1 MRLWVCVALFTKVA
15 MGGTYGGVS
24 RSFTGYSAGIDCS
37 VGSMS
42 DHSAEGRMFEEC
54 KQRAEAELTRRA
66 ADVAAIYKHFA
77 EGKHRWKRNLALLD
91 RARKEAD
98 WDHSVRVELSLP
110 QPDDVIV
117 TTRPIAIG
125 LYVKQP
131 PDQATREKLSLAFA
145 ASQLEGD
152 GALAKMKPR
161 PQKDPADTQQLLLGM
176 AGMLHSN
183 PVAFM
188 RLCAERRD
196 EIAQLARLND
206 PLPKKYDWQ
215 TDQRPALEIA
225 RILDAFLRAQPL
237 PKAGDPELAKMI
249 ELLTP

>member
-1 MRLWVCVALFTKVA
+1 

-24 RSFTGYSAGIDCS
+24 RNFTGYSAGIDCS

-42 DHSAEGRMFEEC
+42 DHSAEGRIFEEC
-54 KQRAEAELTRRA
+54 KQRAEAELGRRA

-77 EGKHRWKRNLALLD
+77 EGKHRFKRNLALLD
-91 RARKEAD
+91 RARKQAD

-110 QPDDVIV
+110 QPDDGI
-117 TTRPIAIG
+117 TISRPIAIG
-125 LYVKQP
+125 LFVKAP
-131 PDQATREKLSLAFA
+131 PTAETREKLSVDFA

-161 PQKDPADTQQLLLGM
+161 AQKDPADTQQLLLGM
-176 AGMLHSN
+176 AGMLRSS

-188 RLCAERRD
+188 RLLAERRD
-196 EIAQLARLND
+196 EIAQLAQLKD
-206 PLPKKYDWQ
+206 PLPKKYAWQ
-215 TDQRPALEIA
+215 TEQRPALEIA

-237 PKAGDPELAKMI
+237 PKSNDPELAKMI